1 MVIEQSDYSNLNKN
15 PDWLFEFVKA
25 TCRLNNYSGL
35 LIFVLSM
42 TSILTYLAAF
52 LLYILIGWFFWRN
65 TWYQASSK
73 ASDRVLVT
81 ITWAHYAMLAPLLL
95 HAITLYQSMF
105 VGAGLS
111 FGLSN
116 AISTIV
122 WLTAF
127 IYWSSG
133 FFNRLQGLQTLVAPV
148 AAAAAI
154 AVLLPLFF
162 PSLRPLDNTEL
173 PAFKAHLLVAMMA
186 YSLLTIAALH
196 ALLMT
201 VVERH
206 LHHPATRSILTNL
219 PPLLAMEKLLF
230 HIIWIGFVLLTL
242 TLLSGVVFSKEVFGQ
257 PLTFSHKTLFGF
269 ISWGVFAAL
278 LAGRQLYGWRG
289 RIAIRWTLVGFVTLL
304 LAYIGS
310 KFVLEIILNR

>member
-1 MVIEQSDYSNLNKN
+1 
-15 PDWLFEFVKA
+15 
-25 TCRLNNYSGL
+25 
-35 LIFVLSM
+35 M

-52 LLYILIGWFFWRN
+52 LLYILFGWFFWRN
-65 TWYQASSK
+65 TWRQPLKAGDRAPAS
-73 ASDRVLVT
+73 
-81 ITWAHYAMLAPLLL
+81 ITWAHYGMLIPLLL
-95 HAITLYQSMF
+95 HATTLYQSMF
-105 VGAGLS
+105 AGTGLS

-116 AISTIV
+116 AISSIV

-127 IYWSSG
+127 IYWFSG
-133 FFNRLQGLQTLVAPV
+133 FFSRLQGLQSLVAPV

-154 AVLLPLFF
+154 AVLLPLAF
-162 PSLRPLDNTEL
+162 PSLRPLENTEL

-206 LHHPATRSILTNL
+206 LHHPATRSIFTNL

-230 HIIWIGFVLLTL
+230 HIIWVGFVLLTL
-242 TLLSGVVFSKEVFGQ
+242 TLMSGIVFSKEVFGQ
-257 PLTFSHKTLFGF
+257 PLTFTHKTLFGF
-269 ISWGVFAAL
+269 VSWGVFAAL
-278 LAGRQLYGWRG
+278 LAGRHFYGWRG
-289 RIAIRWTLVGFVTLL
+289 RIAIRWTLAGFITLL

-310 KFVLEIILNR
+310 KFVLEIVLNRY

>member
-1 MVIEQSDYSNLNKN
+1 MI
-15 PDWLFEFVKA
+15 
-25 TCRLNNYSGL
+25 
-35 LIFVLSM
+35 
-42 TSILTYLAAF
+42 SILTYLAAI
-52 LLYILIGWFFWRN
+52 LLYILIGWYFWRN
-65 TWYQASSK
+65 TWNLQPSI
-73 ASDRVLVT
+73 DDDHRFVNLNWV
-81 ITWAHYAMLAPLLL
+81 HYMMLAPLAL
-95 HAITLYQSMF
+95 HAVTLYQSMF
-105 VGAGLS
+105 IGAGLS
-111 FGLSN
+111 FGLGS
-116 AISTIV
+116 AISAIV

-127 IYWSSG
+127 IYWFSG
-133 FFNRLQGLQTLVAPV
+133 FFSRLQGLQTLVAPI

-154 AVLLPLFF
+154 ALVLPLIF
-162 PSLRPLDNTEL
+162 PSVRPLENTEL
-173 PAFKAHLLVAMMA
+173 PAFRAHMLIAMMA

-196 ALLMT
+196 ALLMI

-206 LHHPATRSILTNL
+206 LHHPATHSLLTNL

-230 HIIWIGFVLLTL
+230 RIIWAGFILLTL

-278 LAGRQLYGWRG
+278 LIGRQLYGWRG
-289 RIAIRWTLVGFVTLL
+289 RIAIRWTLTGFVTLL

>member
-1 MVIEQSDYSNLNKN
+1 MI
-15 PDWLFEFVKA
+15 
-25 TCRLNNYSGL
+25 
-35 LIFVLSM
+35 
-42 TSILTYLAAF
+42 SILTYPAAF
-52 LLYILIGWFFWRN
+52 LLYILIAWYFWRN
-65 TWYQASSK
+65 TWNQPSSQANEP
-73 ASDRVLVT
+73 ASAA
-81 ITWAHYAMLAPLLL
+81 IGWMHYAMLIPLLL
-95 HAITLYQSMF
+95 HVGTLYQSMF
-105 VGAGLS
+105 AGAGLR

-116 AISTIV
+116 AISVIV

-127 IYWSSG
+127 IYWFSG
-133 FFNRLQGLQTLVAPV
+133 FFKRLQGLQTLVAPV
-148 AAAAAI
+148 AAASAV

-162 PSLRPLDNTEL
+162 PSLRVLENTEL

-201 VVERH
+201 VVERQ
-206 LHHPATRSILTNL
+206 LHHPAARSVLTNL

-230 HIIWIGFVLLTL
+230 HIIWVGFVLLTL

-278 LAGRQLYGWRG
+278 LAGRQFYGWRG
-289 RIAIRWTLVGFVTLL
+289 RIAIRWTLAGFVTLL

-310 KFVLEIILNR
+310 KFVLEIVLNRY

>member
-1 MVIEQSDYSNLNKN
+1 
-15 PDWLFEFVKA
+15 
-25 TCRLNNYSGL
+25 
-35 LIFVLSM
+35 M

-52 LLYILIGWFFWRN
+52 LLYILIGWYFWRN
-65 TWYQASSK
+65 TWSQSSPDT
-73 ASDRVLVT
+73 SDRVLVT
-81 ITWAHYAMLAPLLL
+81 VTWAHYAMLAPLVL

-105 VGAGLS
+105 VGMGLS
-111 FGLSN
+111 FGVGN
-116 AISTIV
+116 AISSIV

-127 IYWSSG
+127 IYWFSG
-133 FFNRLQGLQTLVAPV
+133 FFNRLRGLQTLVAPI

-154 AVLLPLFF
+154 ATLLPLVF
-162 PSLRPLDNTEL
+162 PSLRPLENTDL

-206 LHHPATRSILTNL
+206 LHRPATHSILTNL

-230 HIIWIGFVLLTL
+230 HIIWAGFILLTL

-278 LAGRQLYGWRG
+278 LIGRQLYGWRG
-289 RIAIRWTLVGFVTLL
+289 RIAIRWTLAGFIILL

>member
-1 MVIEQSDYSNLNKN
+1 MI
-15 PDWLFEFVKA
+15 
-25 TCRLNNYSGL
+25 
-35 LIFVLSM
+35 
-42 TSILTYLAAF
+42 SILTYPAAF
-52 LLYILIGWFFWRN
+52 LLYILIGWYFWRN
-65 TWYQASSK
+65 TWNQPSLQANEP
-73 ASDRVLVT
+73 ASAA
-81 ITWAHYAMLAPLLL
+81 ISWMHYAMLVPLSL
-95 HAITLYQSMF
+95 HALTLYQSMF
-105 VGAGLS
+105 VGAGLR
-111 FGLSN
+111 FGVSN
-116 AISTIV
+116 AISAIV

-127 IYWSSG
+127 IYWFSG
-133 FFNRLQGLQTLVAPV
+133 FFKRLQGLQTLVAPV
-148 AAAAAI
+148 AAASAI

-162 PSLRPLDNTEL
+162 PSLRVLENTEL

-201 VVERH
+201 VVERQ
-206 LHHPATRSILTNL
+206 LHHPAARSVLTNL

-230 HIIWIGFVLLTL
+230 HIIWIGFILLTL

-278 LAGRQLYGWRG
+278 LAGRQFYGWRG
-289 RIAIRWTLVGFVTLL
+289 RIAIRWTLAGFVTLL

-310 KFVLEIILNR
+310 KFVLEIVLNRY

>member
-1 MVIEQSDYSNLNKN
+1 
-15 PDWLFEFVKA
+15 
-25 TCRLNNYSGL
+25 
-35 LIFVLSM
+35 M

-52 LLYILIGWFFWRN
+52 LLYILIGWYFWRN
-65 TWYQASSK
+65 TMNQLPIASSTSSYS
-73 ASDRVLVT
+73 AVM
-81 ITWAHYAMLAPLLL
+81 WGHYAMLAPLAL
-95 HAITLYQSMF
+95 HAVTLYHSMF

-111 FGLSN
+111 FGLGN
-116 AISTIV
+116 AISSIV

-127 IYWSSG
+127 IYWFSG
-133 FFNRLQGLQTLVAPV
+133 FFSRLQGLQTLVAPV
-148 AAAAAI
+148 AAVSAI
-154 AVLLPLFF
+154 AIFLPLVF
-162 PSLRPLDNTEL
+162 PSLRPLENTEL

-230 HIIWIGFVLLTL
+230 RIIWIGFVLLTL
-242 TLLSGVVFSKEVFGQ
+242 TLLSGAVFSKEVFGQ

-278 LAGRQLYGWRG
+278 LMGRQLYGWRG
-289 RIAIRWTLVGFVTLL
+289 RIAIRWTLTGFVTLL

-310 KFVLEIILNR
+310 KFVLEIILSR